1 MCLHWLIIYPFAPKS
16 VLEPWLFCK
25 QLHPSITAL
34 ASAECVP

>member
-1 MCLHWLIIYPFAPKS
+1 